1 MLKETTSSA
10 DVDNLIITRYV
21 AELKRNARLSAECEQ
36 APTTTLTGAG
46 AEMLNPVFTAL
57 DQSEKRLLARD
68 LMLKYKRNNTRA
80 KIINKS
86 TSKIIIKRVLFIK
99 KPKLKI

>member
-1 MLKETTSSA
+1 MSQSL
-10 DVDNLIITRYV
+10 
-21 AELKRNARLSAECEQ
+21 NATQGSVLSATMP
-36 APTTTLTGAG
+36 PTTTLTGAG
-46 AEMLNPVFTAL
+46 AEMLNPVFSAL

-80 KIINKS
+80 KIINKN